1 MVTST
6 AMLLYLLALVGLTV
20 LKYKVYGFAFRMLL
34 GLEIVVIAIFI
45 EAILGFRINRLID
58 NDINPTH
65 N

>member
-6 AMLLYLLALVGLTV
+6 AILLYLLALVGLTV

-34 GLEIVVIAIFI
+34 GMEIVVIALFI

-65 N
+65 I

>member
-65 N
+65 I